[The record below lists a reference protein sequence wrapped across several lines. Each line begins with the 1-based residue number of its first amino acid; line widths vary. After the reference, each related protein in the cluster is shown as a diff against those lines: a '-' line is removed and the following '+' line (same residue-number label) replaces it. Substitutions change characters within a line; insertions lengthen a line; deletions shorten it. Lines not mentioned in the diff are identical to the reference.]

1 MKPVLFC
8 QQKSL
13 FAARQFHKFA
23 ALLFSHINLQLSS
36 CPVAASG
43 TPRVAT
49 PSTAW
54 LWIGDVNICCCGGG
68 VVLL

>member
-1 MKPVLFC
+1 VKPVLFC

-13 FAARQFHKFA
+13 FAARQLYKFA
-23 ALLFSHINLQLSS
+23 ALLCSINLQLSS
-36 CPVAASG
+36 RPVAASG
-43 TPRVAT
+43 NPRVAT

-54 LWIGDVNICCCGGG
+54 LWIGDVNFCCCGGG